1 MPRPLAT
8 FCFVFSHNLTVLL
21 FPNST
26 ITSRCCHFFL
36 SSVVREHTRDT
47 RLLQQKAEMEK
58 TCHAEESKEEPDLSS
73 LSLAEKM
80 AIFNKL
86 TQQSSVNPIRHRD
99 TRTRRSNARYRT
111 QPIVP
116 GEVEQVRRIFTLLH
130 VVH

>member
-1 MPRPLAT
+1 MPRPLAIL
-8 FCFVFSHNLTVLL
+8 CFVFSPDLTALL
-21 FPNST
+21 FPNSP
-26 ITSRCCHFFL
+26 ITSCRCCHFFL
-36 SSVVREHTRDT
+36 SSVVREHARDA

-58 TCHAEESKEEPDLSS
+58 TSHAEESKEEPDLSS

-116 GEVEQVRRIFTLLH
+116 GEVEHFYSFTQVMH
-130 VVH
+130 